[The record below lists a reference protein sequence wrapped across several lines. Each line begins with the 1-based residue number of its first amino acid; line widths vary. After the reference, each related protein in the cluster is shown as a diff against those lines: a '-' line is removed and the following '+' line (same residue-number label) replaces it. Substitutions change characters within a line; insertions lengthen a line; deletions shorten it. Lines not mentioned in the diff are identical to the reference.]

1 MIWYL
6 LNEISN
12 RSILHADRSS
22 SIALNS
28 ILIQHTFCLS
38 MILLLRILLL
48 ILITSLSWLV
58 LFLRYQKI
66 VCLIWILI
74 LFVSLRFIFVH
85 FRHIYYL
92 TLVFGFLWTHKT
104 LYNCSVLLLL
114 LKIDI
119 NHLDLLLFRK
129 LVWFVLLELFFQIV
143 SLFQRIL
150 SYSVWAVPWL
160 VLNQNIA

>member
-12 RSILHADRSS
+12 RSILHTNRSS

-28 ILIQHTFCLS
+28 ILIQHTFCFS

-48 ILITSLSWLV
+48 ILIAPLSWLV

-66 VCLIWILI
+66 ACLIWILI

-85 FRHIYYL
+85 FCHVYYL
-92 TLVFGFLWTHKT
+92 TLIFGFLRTHKT
-104 LYNCSVLLLL
+104 LYNVVLL
-114 LKIDI
+114 K
-119 NHLDLLLFRK
+119 
-129 LVWFVLLELFFQIV
+129 LFFQIV

-150 SYSVWAVPWL
+150 CYSTWAVPWL